1 MRKATA
7 ALVMMMCG
15 ICFPH
20 CAACM
25 DWIDSNIYGDG
36 LYLANDTHLASGVVV
51 DGDGVYVMSSLLL
64 ENEANIRG
72 DIYVCAGCD
81 FSIRNAGTVAGKIL
95 GGDEARITQVVNNVH
110 DMTRLDIDGDY
121 VILADGVRDV
131 LWTDL
136 MVMGADAGTLIL
148 RDSSVILTNDLRGIC
163 DEFRTILNGEITITL
178 PEGFSVAGNNLLI
191 HNVEGNAGFVFNG
204 ASPGELHAYMSYIE
218 NDNLYISLV
227 RETDYVKVL
236 GTEQGRMLNL
246 IRTMNPEDALLRRL
260 DGAQTMSELHR
271 IMLHSVAFN
280 PGILGR
286 PIRVLNK
293 FMADSVITGDVVA
306 SPGVSGRPFYI
317 GADDFNIYGGIA
329 DVSFAGSNEISG
341 GLSLYGAIAESDDD
355 INAFSS
361 NVYGGGIF
369 AKYINDVW
377 MLRGMIG
384 AAYADFDVP
393 YIFDGGRIRNNAGA
407 MSGYAVADAGVGIG
421 AIMPY
426 AGVGYFGE
434 RVLDIVD
441 TEFAARIG
449 IESNFVLDSEIGEY
463 EYKVMAGIN
472 SAGAINAGIL
482 IGLLSPDDMIGTD
495 VTVRV
500 MHDEYGF
507 ATMLSMSA
515 KLLF

>member
-1 MRKATA
+1 M
-7 ALVMMMCG
+7 
-15 ICFPH
+15 
-20 CAACM
+20 
-25 DWIDSNIYGDG
+25 
-36 LYLANDTHLASGVVV
+36 
-51 DGDGVYVMSSLLL
+51 
-64 ENEANIRG
+64 
-72 DIYVCAGCD
+72 
-81 FSIRNAGTVAGKIL
+81 
-95 GGDEARITQVVNNVH
+95 
-110 DMTRLDIDGDY
+110 
-121 VILADGVRDV
+121 
-131 LWTDL
+131 
-136 MVMGADAGTLIL
+136 
-148 RDSSVILTNDLRGIC
+148 
-163 DEFRTILNGEITITL
+163 
-178 PEGFSVAGNNLLI
+178 
-191 HNVEGNAGFVFNG
+191 
-204 ASPGELHAYMSYIE
+204 
-218 NDNLYISLV
+218 
-227 RETDYVKVL
+227 
-236 GTEQGRMLNL
+236 
-246 IRTMNPEDALLRRL
+246 
-260 DGAQTMSELHR
+260 
-271 IMLHSVAFN
+271 AFN

-393 YIFDGGRIRNNAGA
+393 YIFDAGRIRNNAGA

-434 RVLDIVD
+434 RFLDIVD

-449 IESNFVLDSEIGEY
+449 IETNFVLDSEIGEY

-482 IGLLSPDDMIGTD
+482 IGFLSPDDMIGTD

-500 MHDEYGF
+500 MHDKYGF